1 MCRRESPG
9 DFQMLTN
16 IVLPMQ
22 IPRPPRKDFYKL
34 MNKDKA
40 VLRFV
45 CRLVEHTGASNS
57 HLSATDG

>member
-1 MCRRESPG
+1 MEM
-9 DFQMLTN
+9 F
-16 IVLPMQ
+16 VLPMQ

-45 CRLVEHTGASNS
+45 CRLVEHSGALTSR
-57 HLSATDG
+57 LSPTDGCIHHQELY